1 MKPIFFTI
9 FILFCGASLHSQNY
23 DFPPNA
29 QPGKCYE
36 RCFEYH
42 KKFTWKE
49 INCDT
54 LAMRAEKSKT
64 KQATIKAHQ
73 AKIKL
78 TKYQEKLK
86 DLGYKIEVT
95 GKLNNQTIKAHHK
108 YLKRQKRNKRNKRK
122 QERSQ

>member
-1 MKPIFFTI
+1 MKDTLYIIFT
-9 FILFCGASLHSQNY
+9 LFCAINLNAQNY

-36 RCFEYH
+36 RCFEYD

-54 LAMRAEKSKT
+54 IALRAEKSKT
-64 KQATIKAHQ
+64 KEDIIKARQ

-86 DLGYKIEVT
+86 DLGFKVEVT

-108 YLKRQKRNKRNKRK
+108 YLKRQKKKKRK
-122 QERSQ
+122 KQRL

>member
-1 MKPIFFTI
+1 MKGIFLTV

-36 RCFEYH
+36 RCFEYD

-49 INCDT
+49 ISCDT
-54 LAMRAEKSKT
+54 LALRAEKSKT
-64 KQATIKAHQ
+64 KEDIIKARQ

-86 DLGYKIEVT
+86 DLGYKVQIT

-108 YLKRQKRNKRNKRK
+108 YLKRQKKKKRK
-122 QERSQ
+122 KRRL

>member
-1 MKPIFFTI
+1 MKGTLYIVFT
-9 FILFCGASLHSQNY
+9 LFCVLNLNAQNY

-29 QPGKCYE
+29 QPGKCFE
-36 RCFEYH
+36 RCFEYD

-54 LAMRAEKSKT
+54 LALRAEKSKT
-64 KQATIKAHQ
+64 KEDIIKARQ

-86 DLGYKIEVT
+86 DLGYKVEVT

-108 YLKRQKRNKRNKRK
+108 YLKRQKKKKRK
-122 QERSQ
+122 KQRL